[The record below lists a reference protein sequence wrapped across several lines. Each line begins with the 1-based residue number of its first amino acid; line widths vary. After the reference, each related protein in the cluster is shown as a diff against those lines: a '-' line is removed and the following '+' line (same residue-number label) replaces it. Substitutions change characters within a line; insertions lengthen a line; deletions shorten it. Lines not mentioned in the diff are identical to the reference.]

1 MSPVKLKL
9 AIMMFLQYAIWGA
22 WAVPMGA
29 YLGGLGFSG
38 ADIGLIY
45 GTTALAAMIS
55 PLYTGVLAD
64 KMFATE
70 KMIAILHFVGA
81 VLMLVASQLTGFSAL
96 YPVMIAYALC
106 YMPTLA
112 LTNSISFA
120 NIRDPE
126 KEFPP
131 IRVWGTWGWIVV
143 GWIVGFVLQ
152 NPKFNGSLPAFVT
165 APNSPLLLSAL
176 FSVALGVHALSL
188 PHTPPAG
195 KNAAADPGDKQG
207 VLQLLKDPSFLLFV
221 ICSFLVCIP
230 LTFYYG
236 FANVFLGE
244 IDAPYP
250 TALQTLGQISEVGF
264 MAAMP
269 WFIQRLGVKKMLA
282 VGMGAWVVR
291 YLCFGTL
298 AFPAALFGLF
308 LHGICYDFFFVASQ
322 IYVDSRAT
330 AATRASAQSFI
341 AFVTLGVG
349 MFVGNYLAGKI
360 VDMYPP
366 KTMVNATVKG
376 AAGSAGVVLPNWDL
390 DGKTG
395 LAAELGLKPD
405 GTLSAESIKGDLVE
419 NAGKDNETVY
429 KAEDLRA
436 AIAAADRDQDGKVTR
451 AEWRGAQQ
459 KDWFHI
465 WLWPALMALATLV
478 VFWLGFR
485 EPARNAT
492 ASAAH

>member
-1 MSPVKLKL
+1 
-9 AIMMFLQYAIWGA
+9 
-22 WAVPMGA
+22 
-29 YLGGLGFSG
+29 
-38 ADIGLIY
+38 
-45 GTTALAAMIS
+45 
-55 PLYTGVLAD
+55 
-64 KMFATE
+64 
-70 KMIAILHFVGA
+70 
-81 VLMLVASQLTGFSAL
+81 
-96 YPVMIAYALC
+96 
-106 YMPTLA
+106 
-112 LTNSISFA
+112 
-120 NIRDPE
+120 
-126 KEFPP
+126 
-131 IRVWGTWGWIVV
+131 
-143 GWIVGFVLQ
+143 
-152 NPKFNGSLPAFVT
+152 
-165 APNSPLLLSAL
+165 
-176 FSVALGVHALSL
+176 
-188 PHTPPAG
+188 
-195 KNAAADPGDKQG
+195 
-207 VLQLLKDPSFLLFV
+207 
-221 ICSFLVCIP
+221 
-230 LTFYYG
+230 
-236 FANVFLGE
+236 
-244 IDAPYP
+244 
-250 TALQTLGQISEVGF
+250 

-390 DGKTG
+390 DGTTG